1 MPSLEAFDA
10 EFGLER
16 ASGQSA
22 LARFLPLL
30 GLVLAAGGISA
41 ALLWGS
47 VDRQVWR
54 HLASRAVEGW
64 QQFQKTDNED
74 FNQQVDGLL
83 GEIETLKTSMN
94 ELSVQQSILGS
105 ISHLEGNRRNFQQR
119 YSIGSGHNWYDDRE
133 SLFYRIAAEPTGGR
147 AASSQTSSVA
157 RPVVQIPALPKNSV
171 SAPLSL
177 AAP

>member
-16 ASGQSA
+16 ASGQHA

-47 VDRQVWR
+47 VDRQTWR
-54 HLASRAVEGW
+54 LWASRAVEGW
-64 QQFQKTDNED
+64 QQFEKTDSGD

-83 GEIETLKTSMN
+83 GEIETLKTKMN
-94 ELSVQQSILGS
+94 ELSVQQPILGI
-105 ISHLEGNRRNFQQR
+105 ISLLEGNRRNFQQR
-119 YSIGSGHNWYDDRE
+119 YSIGSSHSWYDDRE
-133 SLFYRIAAEPTGGR
+133 SLLYPMAEVPTGGR
-147 AASSQTSSVA
+147 TVSPQTPSVV
-157 RPVVQIPALPKNSV
+157 RPAVQPPALPRNNV
-171 SAPLSL
+171 NAPLSL
-177 AAP
+177 VPP